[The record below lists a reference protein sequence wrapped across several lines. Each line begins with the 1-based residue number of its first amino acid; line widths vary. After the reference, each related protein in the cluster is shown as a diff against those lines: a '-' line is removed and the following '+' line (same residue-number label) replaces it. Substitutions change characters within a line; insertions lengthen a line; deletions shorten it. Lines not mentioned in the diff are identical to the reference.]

1 MAPKAHLT
9 KAGRVHSHVSQDC
22 VKLPRTLQLAYALH
36 SLLTPT
42 SICFAVGITGKQL
55 KGVCSCFQGE
65 QGWGGASPR
74 EKQTQPFP
82 SKNLRSRIVSRIVVG
97 VKILI
102 IHSSLKRSE
111 ILRYATQMN
120 FENTILSEIS
130 QLQKDKYY
138 TVALIW
144 GL

>member
-1 MAPKAHLT
+1 ME
-9 KAGRVHSHVSQDC
+9 
-22 VKLPRTLQLAYALH
+22 
-36 SLLTPT
+36 
-42 SICFAVGITGKQL
+42 I
-55 KGVCSCFQGE
+55 
-65 QGWGGASPR
+65 PR
-74 EKQTQPFP
+74 EKQTQPLP

-97 VKILI
+97 VKKVI

-138 TVALIW
+138 TVALI
-144 GL
+144 